1 MFDVLQPEMR
11 RSCVVSEVL
20 CAIKI
25 GLLCV
30 QHRPEMRPSMSQVV
44 TMLSGNREVEGF
56 MVKSNPLQSDFKD
69 LLGTIH
75 DDISYPTLQR
85 LAKDS
90 TLYPLISLDSQAS
103 SSYMSWKPSTE
114 SSIELSGINNK
125 MSLVQ

>member
-1 MFDVLQPEMR
+1 
-11 RSCVVSEVL
+11 
-20 CAIKI
+20 
-25 GLLCV
+25 
-30 QHRPEMRPSMSQVV
+30 MSQVV